1 MIAFLLFLA
10 AVLPILLP
18 GGIRFR
24 GVGTIRGP
32 WLLALSG
39 LYVVMGFGLL
49 RRFRPARLATIT
61 VAILRIGLAV
71 VGFRNGILQLRV
83 VVIISYL
90 VGLLVNGLIVW
101 YLLQPDIR
109 RYFDRPTE
117 STSPSGDTN

>member
-24 GVGTIRGP
+24 GIGTIRGP

-39 LYVVMGFGLL
+39 LYVVIGFGLL
-49 RRFRPARLATIT
+49 GRFRPARLATIT

-117 STSPSGDTN
+117 STSPSDDTN

>member
-61 VAILRIGLAV
+61 VAILRIGCRDPA
-71 VGFRNGILQLRV
+71 
-83 VVIISYL
+83 
-90 VGLLVNGLIVW
+90 GL
-101 YLLQPDIR
+101 
-109 RYFDRPTE
+109 
-117 STSPSGDTN
+117 